1 MSAVTP
7 AHITRSR
14 LVSLA
19 LMGKLSPQE
28 MDLFGIE
35 APAPRQHSSVVERT
49 AR

>member
-1 MSAVTP
+1 MTGA
-7 AHITRSR
+7 AQAILARSR

-35 APAPRQHSSVVERT
+35 TPASRQHRSVVERT